1 MFGTGIENIG
11 SGAREAGAPTRFRL
25 AGVLVS
31 AVPVAIAVP
40 VAMAVLLAG
49 CGGAAPR
56 RGPSP
61 RARPDRALARQPS
74 GPLARQPSGDPRMG
88 TTQRVD
94 AAGAH
99 LTVTVLKVV
108 DLPSDDDAPVL
119 PGFRGVG
126 VQVEISNTGPADYDS
141 LATSDFSIMA
151 TDPNVHLLFV
161 PVGLCRTPPEDF
173 DSHLSAGD
181 HRSGCLAFRI
191 HEQARVTE
199 VRFSPDGQ
207 PAGRLSW
214 GR

>member
-1 MFGTGIENIG
+1 
-11 SGAREAGAPTRFRL
+11 
-25 AGVLVS
+25 
-31 AVPVAIAVP
+31 
-40 VAMAVLLAG
+40 
-49 CGGAAPR
+49 
-56 RGPSP
+56 
-61 RARPDRALARQPS
+61 
-74 GPLARQPSGDPRMG
+74 MG